1 VRTRYGARGEV
12 RLLQVEVAP
21 EQEARALE
29 IAEDHGAV
37 GPMGLSARRGDGQR
51 QSLVLVRLTNR
62 RVGEFIEAVDR
73 ELDDVRIT
81 LLPVGTLP
89 IESPVSELREEVS
102 DVSRL
107 STAELV
113 LGSAQSIGSWS
124 GLLIYSVLAALI
136 GAYGIIFDVSYLLVA
151 AMLINPM
158 GAPAIVAVIG
168 LTLGSGRMFYRGGLR
183 FGASLLVQALAAAIL
198 GLSYGLDFSTES
210 MERITSL
217 SMLAPLLAAAAGAAG
232 AQSQV
237 KADRASLVSGTAAG
251 FMVAAAL
258 APPAAVLGLSVT
270 IARWDYLALMSFT
283 LALQF
288 LAIGVGGWMVLA
300 YSGVRPSRPALGRG
314 SSPTR
319 TILLGT
325 TTALVVLAVA
335 WQYSR
340 APTYQ
345 RADLSR
351 DAVRLVR
358 EVVDASPEVGLVEV
372 GARFT
377 RDDLER
383 YDQETLI
390 VELTVERLVAG
401 DDPESALR
409 SRISDAITSRIP
421 GVLPFVDI
429 TVLPS
434 MERFP

>member
-1 VRTRYGARGEV
+1 
-12 RLLQVEVAP
+12 
-21 EQEARALE
+21 
-29 IAEDHGAV
+29 
-37 GPMGLSARRGDGQR
+37 
-51 QSLVLVRLTNR
+51 
-62 RVGEFIEAVDR
+62 
-73 ELDDVRIT
+73 
-81 LLPVGTLP
+81 
-89 IESPVSELREEVS
+89 
-102 DVSRL
+102 
-107 STAELV
+107 
-113 LGSAQSIGSWS
+113 
-124 GLLIYSVLAALI
+124 
-136 GAYGIIFDVSYLLVA
+136 
-151 AMLINPM
+151 
-158 GAPAIVAVIG
+158 VIG